1 MKQHLTFFLV
11 LISILF
17 VTSPVWADDPY
28 LSQELTFR
36 ANETTT
42 VYMTKNSNSPTVTT
56 LANLFLQYST
66 DEGETWETFSAS
78 AAASKLTIEA
88 GSTMRLRRN
97 PDNGINTSGLGV
109 NSTSL
114 TDKRWYFVTTGDF
127 SVEGNVMSLIDGENF
142 ATNTTIP
149 AHCCFNCL
157 FLNNTALTNI
167 DKVRLPAT
175 TLKVNCYRA
184 MFQGTGVTDISRLSL
199 PEPET
204 VASYSYN
211 QMFKNCTSLTSLS
224 GFRVPSNLGTY
235 ACLNMFQS
243 CTGLTDLVGIDFAAD
258 TLNNYC
264 YQLMFQACT
273 GLTSVMDTFRVS
285 VIATNSCDQMFLG
298 CTNLR
303 QTPAIKVDS
312 IGTAGCINMFKTCGT
327 TLTGTDSMTAGDII
341 VSKAIYYQGCQ
352 TMYAGSTRLKNAP
365 AIKAG
370 RIFGTTDKNG
380 GCRYMFQDLTGIS
393 SAGAIKADIVDA
405 YGCSY
410 MYTGCT
416 KLKRIPKIK
425 VGTFGGTYPFQ
436 YMFTGCSSLDFNKDT
451 LSNTGLTDY
460 CYYYMF
466 EKCTGITNTSELY
479 LPADTI
485 APYAYNYMFTGCT
498 GITDIWDSIQVSV
511 IGNRACQGMFNGC
524 TKLKHSSTLVV
535 DSIGLLGC
543 NAMFKACGTAT
554 ATADSMTAGDIIV
567 KKAIYNQGCQNMFNG
582 STKLK
587 KTPNVYAERV
597 MSGNKTA
604 TGGCYLMFNGLA
616 KVPRMGKISINEVNS
631 FGCEQIFPSCTTL
644 VAVDTISIGTLGSYG
659 LSYAFTGCTALPKM
673 PTIKIDEFGGSYP
686 MQYMFNGC
694 SSLTL
699 EKDTLF
705 NKDLT
710 DYCYYYMFQNCTSIT
725 DVSELHLAADTVAP
739 YAYSYMFNGCAGITD
754 MWDTLKISVIED
766 RACQNMFLSCTHI
779 KHTPTL
785 VVDSIGLL
793 GCNVMFKN
801 CGTATAAADSMT
813 AGDIIVSKAIYNQGC
828 QNMFNGS
835 TKLKKTPNV
844 YAERV
849 MSGNKTATGGCYQ
862 MFNGLAKVPR
872 MGKISINEVNS
883 FGCEQMFPSCTT
895 LSSVDTIRI
904 GTLGSSG
911 LSSAFTGCSALPKM
925 PTIKVDELV
934 GDRNM
939 QYMFNGC
946 TSLTFDNDTLF
957 NKDLTN
963 YCYLGMFTG
972 CNGLTDIEGLHIAAD
987 TLAPYACNAMFS
999 SCANLTSVKDTLRF
1013 KVIGSHSCD
1022 QMFTTCKKLDVSP
1035 VIFAD
1040 SIGEAGC
1047 YRMFVNCSTNASV
1060 GLSAAGNIV
1069 VNGKIST
1076 LGLNEIFS
1084 GCNRLTTAPSV
1095 FAKRVGSNGATQ
1107 TGGCYN
1113 MFNSLK
1119 ITSADYLKIDTI
1131 DAFGCELMYNK
1142 CASLAA
1148 MDTIIMDSVG
1158 TQGCWKMFDGCTV
1171 LTQAPKIKAG
1181 VIGYRGLYQMYTGRT
1196 PFTSSDTIFVRLI
1209 GENGCEQMFNGCSG
1223 LTKLPYIAADS
1234 IGLAGCSNMFKSCT
1248 ALDFDNDILP
1258 CSKLG
1263 PQAYSYIF
1271 NGCNGITDLSQLNLP
1286 VTRLEEDCYQ
1296 FMFNSCLGLVDIS
1309 TFVLPATEI
1318 APGAYNNM
1326 FNACTNLTTAWPVF
1340 SPSIIGDYGCYHM
1353 FNGCI
1358 RLDPAPAITVDSI
1371 GPNGCQQMFINCY
1384 NSKTAT
1390 GIHTAGDI
1398 TVSGT
1403 VGAHGLND
1411 IYSGCHYL
1419 TTTPNITAGRIMSND
1434 AINTGG
1440 CYRMFNGLTG
1450 LTSAGYMR
1458 VGTIGSFGCQEMFQG
1473 CTNLLSMDSIRVD
1486 SVGTK
1491 GCYQMFKTNAKFAKS
1506 PKITADVIGEQGCLQ
1521 FCNCTTLVSSDTIRA
1536 RKVYQEG
1543 FREMFNG
1550 CTKLAASPYIAI
1562 DSVGESG
1569 CYRMFGGCWKDAS
1582 NGILTADSLII
1593 DKIGYAACES
1603 MFEGCKRLATING
1616 IKNTKMYDY
1625 GCYNMFKTCT
1635 ALVDISDLALSAPIM
1650 GAHCYDNMFSG
1661 CTALTTIM
1669 PRIEVSYIGEQSCY
1683 QMFNTCKKLTA
1694 APAIIVDSIGVKG
1707 CQQMFKD
1714 CYNST
1719 GPTGL
1724 VSAGDIVVNGKIAPL
1739 GLNDMYLGCQLLT
1752 TAPSVTAG
1760 SIESDGT
1767 VNTGG
1772 CYRMFNTLN
1781 GLTSAGYLR
1790 AGTIGD
1796 FGCQEMFFTCKLL
1809 TGMDSI
1815 VVDSIGTKGCYQ
1827 MFLTNV
1833 KFAHAPKINAGV
1845 IGEQGCYQMLSGT
1858 TNAAVLT
1865 ADTIRAREIHQEG
1878 LREMFSGCKKL
1889 SVSPYIISDTIG
1901 YLGCYRMFNGCYT
1914 DATVGLHKADS
1925 IIVNN
1930 AIGREGCEEMFL
1942 GCQRMDTARAILTP
1956 KIHEAG
1962 CMNMFQ
1968 NCFVVSTTADGSRYS
1983 EGFGDSG
1990 TLLLGD
1996 SACHLMFNSCTR
2008 LDSCADLR
2016 FSTVGA
2022 HACDK
2027 MFLDCNGLDVS
2038 PAVTAAKVKDY
2049 GFYQMFNFAT
2059 TNTGPAVAPVG
2070 FNNARDINIGE
2081 VGNRGCYQMFFQCR
2095 NLSAAPNL
2103 TINKVGDHGCY
2114 QMFLNSYSFKSPTY
2128 YGIASIGTFNINEI
2142 GSYGCQEMFSGCQRL
2157 EAAPAITAVSVGA
2170 HGCEKMFYNCWVN
2183 ASVGLQTAGAIT
2195 SNSVANY
2202 GYASIF
2208 EGCKR
2213 LTGVQNNE
2221 IRSGFAGDYAF
2232 TRMFYGCSALA
2243 TAPALQVPELGKY
2256 ACQYMFLGCTSVAA
2270 MPVLPAMKIDDYC
2283 YSHMFEGCTALAT
2296 VNPLAVTML
2305 PEGAYE
2311 YMFNGCTSLATAP
2324 AMAATTVKPNCYQFM
2339 FQECTSLTSAPTL
2352 PATKLAVNCYNSMFK
2367 GCTSLQTA
2375 PVLPATEL
2383 ETGCY
2388 TQMFNG
2394 CKALNYMKVN
2404 FTDWRFYGAATDP
2417 TYNWVASV
2425 TGAGNF
2431 YCPEGLDIIKDANHV
2446 PKNFIN
2452 QLTTGNKLIFDA
2464 NTGHWPDGTD
2474 EQVTINQSAI
2484 EDIPHATK
2492 LNCVFTRWN
2501 TEADGSGDDLN
2512 LGNLA
2517 DEDITY
2523 YAQYQEIGVTLQKWL
2538 SNAIFLSITN
2548 LPATVV
2554 AANVQVVGGGSAK
2567 SCWLES
2573 STADEGV
2580 YKLVFNKNDVRLHA
2594 GGVLDVTLTDEDEVP
2609 LGVFSVQIPFLISEN
2624 TNSSSLGNTEG
2635 KEICV
2640 LSGATLTFNDN
2651 RICDNLVVCA
2661 GAKAVIP
2668 AGYTLNTNNIVL
2680 RGGDLNNGT
2689 YSYTS
2694 PQLVVNGSIVNTSG
2708 KVNYQYLTGLQQQY
2722 SLCLPADVHIADV
2735 TYPDGTPAIFGITA
2749 YDGEK
2754 RSQGKTG
2761 WVEIWDPTTMD
2772 IADAPTLVAG
2782 RGYTVYGVPS
2792 EIIDGKR
2799 RNYCYLNFPLS
2810 IDLTSGELPD
2820 ADSKTVSVTHYGMT
2834 DGTLDAGIAPNNAGW
2849 NLIGNPYLANFA
2861 DDDEEGF
2868 GNGVIGELQK
2878 NGSDEYEWV
2887 GSARYVVIPANNGQ
2901 SYHAE
2906 MVTGTTLPSFKNFFI
2921 QVGQGDVL
2929 TFAKDARAQNAPG
2942 RMLETP
2948 KEIML
2953 GVRLEG
2959 NGTNDRMALLLG
2971 DNFTDEYEI
2980 NADLDKWSTTSQMTV
2995 AATVGKYSLA
3005 VAAITTKRSEQPVDL
3020 AVKIIKDGSYTFS
3033 LAEEWTRRRTAVS
3046 HLYLYDKET
3055 DTYTDLLNDTYTVTL
3070 ASGKHNN
3077 RFSLI
3082 TERNTLPTG
3091 TDILSEDGITVS
3103 RSADGLSIS
3112 GLGGDAYVTVYSM
3125 TGTCLYSAKATGD
3138 IYVPLGHGIYIVRVI
3153 KDNQTAIYK
3162 TEL

>member
-11 LISILF
+11 LISTLF
-17 VTSPVWADDPY
+17 VTSPAWAADPY

-42 VYMTKNSNSPTVTT
+42 VKLAKTSNNPTVTT
-56 LANLFLQYST
+56 LAALYLEYSMDDGANWADFT
-66 DEGETWETFSAS
+66 AQQTI
-78 AAASKLTIEA
+78 AA
-88 GSTMRLRRN
+88 GNTMRLRRK
-97 PDNGINTSGLGV
+97 PAQGINTNGFGD
-109 NSTSL
+109 NSTNVK
-114 TDKRWYFVTTGDF
+114 DYRWYFVTTGDF
-127 SVEGNVMSLIDGENF
+127 ALEGNIMSLVDGSTF

-149 AHCCFNCL
+149 ATYECFNSL
-157 FLNNTALTNI
+157 FINNTSLKNI
-167 DKVRLPAT
+167 DNLRLPAT
-175 TLKVNCYRA
+175 TLKNRCYRA
-184 MFQGTGVTDISRLSL
+184 LF
-199 PEPET
+199 
-204 VASYSYN
+204 
-211 QMFKNCTSLTSLS
+211 S
-224 GFRVPSNLGTY
+224 G
-235 ACLNMFQS
+235 
-243 CTGLTDLVGIDFAAD
+243 CTGLTDI
-258 TLNNYC
+258 
-264 YQLMFQACT
+264 
-273 GLTSVMDTFRVS
+273 
-285 VIATNSCDQMFLG
+285 
-298 CTNLR
+298 
-303 QTPAIKVDS
+303 
-312 IGTAGCINMFKTCGT
+312 
-327 TLTGTDSMTAGDII
+327 
-341 VSKAIYYQGCQ
+341 SKLQ
-352 TMYAGSTRLKNAP
+352 
-365 AIKAG
+365 
-370 RIFGTTDKNG
+370 F
-380 GCRYMFQDLTGIS
+380 
-393 SAGAIKADIVDA
+393 
-405 YGCSY
+405 
-410 MYTGCT
+410 
-416 KLKRIPKIK
+416 
-425 VGTFGGTYPFQ
+425 
-436 YMFTGCSSLDFNKDT
+436 
-451 LSNTGLTDY
+451 
-460 CYYYMF
+460 
-466 EKCTGITNTSELY
+466 
-479 LPADTI
+479 PADTI
-485 APYAYNYMFTGCT
+485 GAYSCYY
-498 GITDIWDSIQVSV
+498 
-511 IGNRACQGMFNGC
+511 MFNGC
-524 TKLKHSSTLVV
+524 NSITKMWDTLNVSVIKKGGFQDMFKDCKKLKHTSALVV
-535 DSIGLLGC
+535 DSIGELGC
-543 NAMFKACGTAT
+543 NLMFENCGASLTGSTA
-554 ATADSMTAGDIIV
+554 ADSTYAGDIIV
-567 KKAIYNQGCQNMFNG
+567 NKAIGTNGCTNMYKGSSRLANIPNVTVKRIIGGDSEKGGCYYMFYGLTSVRYGGTFKAGTIEQLGCQSMHNG
-582 STKLK
+582 CSNLARYDSVIIDTVGTKGVTSLFANCSKLK
-587 KTPNVYAERV
+587 K
-597 MSGNKTA
+597 
-604 TGGCYLMFNGLA
+604 
-616 KVPRMGKISINEVNS
+616 I
-631 FGCEQIFPSCTTL
+631 
-644 VAVDTISIGTLGSYG
+644 
-659 LSYAFTGCTALPKM
+659 PK
-673 PTIKIDEFGGSYP
+673 IKIRALGGTNT

-694 SSLTL
+694 SSLTFNN
-699 EKDTLF
+699 DTLF
-705 NKDLT
+705 NKKLT
-710 DYCYYYMFQNCTSIT
+710 NYCYYYTFQNCTGIT
-725 DVSELHLAADTVAP
+725 NTSGLHLAADTVAP
-739 YAYSYMFNGCAGITD
+739 YAYNLMFSGCTGITD
-754 MWDTLKISVIED
+754 MWDTLKVSVV
-766 RACQNMFLSCTHI
+766 RNNACQDMFIGCTKI
-779 KHTPTL
+779 KRTPVL
-785 VVDSIGLL
+785 VFDSIGTS
-793 GCNVMFKN
+793 GCYLMFEN
-801 CGTATAAADSMT
+801 CGTALTGSTSADST
-813 AGDIIVSKAIYNQGC
+813 YAGNIIVNKAIGTTGC
-828 QNMFNGS
+828 QQMFKGCSRLANIPNVTAKRIIGGDDAKGGCYYMFQGLTSARYGGTFKAGIVELRGCQGMFNGCS
-835 TKLKKTPNV
+835 NLARYDSVIIDTVGTYGVTSLFANCSKLKKIPKIKIR
-844 YAERV
+844 AL
-849 MSGNKTATGGCYQ
+849 GGDH
-862 MFNGLAKVPR
+862 
-872 MGKISINEVNS
+872 
-883 FGCEQMFPSCTT
+883 T
-895 LSSVDTIRI
+895 
-904 GTLGSSG
+904 
-911 LSSAFTGCSALPKM
+911 
-925 PTIKVDELV
+925 
-934 GDRNM
+934 M
-939 QYMFNGC
+939 QYMFNKC
-946 TSLTFDNDTLF
+946 TSLTFNKDTLF
-957 NKDLTN
+957 NKNLSN
-963 YCYLGMFTG
+963 YCYFHLFDACTG
-972 CNGLTDIEGLHIAAD
+972 ITSTAGLHIAAD
-987 TLAPYACNAMFS
+987 TLAPYACNLMFTGCS
-999 SCANLTSVKDTLRF
+999 GITSAWDTLRF
-1013 KVIGSHSCD
+1013 SVIGERGCQ
-1022 QMFTTCKKLDVSP
+1022 QMFNGSTILSHTP
-1035 VIFAD
+1035 VIMVD
-1040 SIGEAGC
+1040 SIGQLGC
-1047 YRMFVNCSTNASV
+1047 FKMFTNCGSSLTGTDS
-1060 GLSAAGNIV
+1060 LTAGNIHV
-1069 VNGKIST
+1069 SRAIYNQGCQ
-1076 LGLNEIFS
+1076 EMYS
-1084 GCNRLTTAPSV
+1084 GCTRFKSAPNL
-1095 FAKRVGSNGATQ
+1095 FAKRIMGTATGK
-1107 TGGCYN
+1107 GGCYL
-1113 MFNSLK
+1113 MYSELTIPRGGYIK
-1119 ITSADYLKIDTI
+1119 AGEI
-1131 DAFGCELMYNK
+1131 DAFGCEQMYNA
-1142 CASLAA
+1142 CAKLTR
-1148 MDTIIMDSVG
+1148 MDTVIISDSVG
-1158 TQGCWKMFDGCTV
+1158 TQGCYKMFEGCT
-1171 LTQAPKIKAG
+1171 LLKRAPQIKANI
-1181 VIGYRGLYQMYTGRT
+1181 IGPQGLYQMYTGRIQ
-1196 PFTSSDTIFVRLI
+1196 FTSSDTIFVRLI
-1209 GENGCEQMFNGCSG
+1209 GQQGCEQMFNGCSG

-1234 IGLAGCSNMFKSCT
+1234 IGLAGCLNMFKSCT

-1263 PQAYSYIF
+1263 PQSYSYIF
-1271 NGCNGITDLSQLNLP
+1271 NGCNGITYLSQLHLP
-1286 VTRLEEDCYQ
+1286 ATRLGENCYQ
-1296 FMFNSCLGLVDIS
+1296 FMFNSCLGLEDVS
-1309 TFVLPATEI
+1309 SFVLPAAEV

-1326 FNACTNLTTAWPVF
+1326 FAACTNLTTAWSVF
-1340 SPSIIGDYGCYHM
+1340 NSPSVIGERGCYRM
-1353 FNGCI
+1353 FNGCTK
-1358 RLDPAPAITVDSI
+1358 LNAAPAITVDSI
-1371 GPNGCQQMFINCY
+1371 GPYGCQQMFINCY
-1384 NSKTAT
+1384 NSKAGT

-1403 VGAHGLND
+1403 VAAQGLND
-1411 IYSGCHYL
+1411 IYSGCQFL
-1419 TTTPNITAGRIMSND
+1419 TTAPNVTAGGIMSND
-1434 AINTGG
+1434 VTATGG
-1440 CYRMFNGLTG
+1440 CYRMFSGLTG
-1450 LTSAGYMR
+1450 LTSAGYLQA
-1458 VGTIGSFGCQEMFQG
+1458 GTIGSFGCQQMFQG
-1473 CTNLLSMDSIRVD
+1473 CTNLVRMDSIMVD
-1486 SVGTK
+1486 SIGTQ
-1491 GCYQMFKTNAKFAKS
+1491 GCVNMFYYDNTKFAKA
-1506 PKITADVIGEQGCLQ
+1506 PKITAGIIGDKGCYRMM
-1521 FCNCTTLVSSDTIRA
+1521 NCSTAIQKADTIRA
-1536 RKVYQEG
+1536 GKVCQDG
-1543 FREMFNG
+1543 CLEMFYG
-1550 CTKLAASPYIAI
+1550 CTKLAASPYIKI
-1562 DSVGESG
+1562 DSVGQTGCKNMFYG
-1569 CYRMFGGCWKDAS
+1569 CYKDAS
-1582 NGILTADSLII
+1582 NGIQTADSII
-1593 DKIGYAACES
+1593 IGKMGTRACES
-1603 MFEGCKRLATING
+1603 MFEGCKRLTTIKG
-1616 IKNTKMYDY
+1616 IRNTKIHDY

-1635 ALVDISDLALSAPIM
+1635 ALVDISNVTLSAPIM
-1650 GAHCYDNMFSG
+1650 GAHCYDNMFNG

-1683 QMFNTCKKLTA
+1683 QMFNTCKKLEA
-1694 APAIIVDSIGVKG
+1694 APEIIVDSIGRAG
-1707 CQQMFKD
+1707 CQQMF
-1714 CYNST
+1714 YNCST
-1719 GPTGL
+1719 SASVGL
-1724 VSAGDIVVNGKIAPL
+1724 SSAGNIVVNGKIASL
-1739 GLNDMYLGCQLLT
+1739 GLNDMYLKCTRLT

-1772 CYRMFNTLN
+1772 CYRMFNGLPN
-1781 GLTSAGYLR
+1781 LTSAGDLNV
-1790 AGTIGD
+1790 GTIGTLA
-1796 FGCQEMFFTCKLL
+1796 CQ
-1809 TGMDSI
+1809 
-1815 VVDSIGTKGCYQ
+1815 Q
-1827 MFLTNV
+1827 MFYNCT
-1833 KFAHAPKINAGV
+1833 KFAHAPKITADI
-1845 IGEQGCYQMLSGT
+1845 IGESGCWQMLNCT
-1858 TNAAVLT
+1858 TAIET

-1878 LREMFSGCKKL
+1878 LCEMFSGCKKL
-1889 SVSPYIISDTIG
+1889 SVSPYIITDTIG

-1914 DATVGLHKADS
+1914 NATVGLRKADS

-1956 KIHEAG
+1956 RIHEAG
-1962 CMNMFQ
+1962 CKNMFQ
-1968 NCFVVSTTADGSRYS
+1968 DCFVVATTADGSRYS
-1983 EGFGDSG
+1983 EGFGNSG

-1996 SACHLMFNSCTR
+1996 SACHLMFNNCTR
-2008 LDSCADLR
+2008 LDSCPDLR

-2022 HACDK
+2022 HACNK
-2027 MFLDCNGLDVS
+2027 MFYLCNGLDVA
-2038 PAVTAAKVKDY
+2038 PAVTATKVNDY
-2049 GFYQMFNFAT
+2049 GFYQMFNFA
-2059 TNTGPAVAPVG
+2059 NTVATAVPVG
-2070 FNNARDINIGE
+2070 FDHARDINIGE

-2202 GYASIF
+2202 GYASMF

-2221 IRSGFAGDYAF
+2221 IRSGFASDYAF
-2232 TRMFYGCSALA
+2232 TKMFNGCTSLE

-2296 VNPLAVTML
+2296 VNPLAVTTL

-2311 YMFNGCTSLATAP
+2311 YMFNGCTSLTTAP

-2339 FQECTSLTSAPTL
+2339 FQGCTRLTAAPTL

-2394 CKALNYMKVN
+2394 CSALNYMKVN

-2425 TGAGNF
+2425 GGVGQF
-2431 YCPEGLDIIKDANHV
+2431 YCPEGLDIIKDAHHV
-2446 PKNFIN
+2446 PTKFVN
-2452 QLTTGNKLIFDA
+2452 QSTVGSKLIFDA
-2464 NTGHWPDGTD
+2464 NTGQWPDGTD

-2722 SLCLPADVHIADV
+2722 SLCLPADVRIADV

-2772 IADAPTLVAG
+2772 IADAPTLKAG

-2799 RNYCYLNFPLS
+2799 RNYCYLNFPLT
-2810 IDLTSGELPD
+2810 IDLTSGEMPD
-2820 ADSKTVSVTHYGMT
+2820 ADSKTVSVSHFGMT
-2834 DGTLDAGIAPNNAGW
+2834 DGKLDAGIAPNNAGW

>member
-11 LISILF
+11 LISTLF
-17 VTSPVWADDPY
+17 VTSPAWADDPY

-42 VYMTKNSNSPTVTT
+42 VYLATKNSPSVSF
-56 LANLFLQYST
+56 ANLFLQYST
-66 DEGETWETFSAS
+66 DEGETWNTFSAS
-78 AAASKLTIEA
+78 AAASKITIDA
-88 GSTMRLRRN
+88 GGTMRLRRN
-97 PDNGINTSGLGV
+97 PEQGTNATGFGHTSKE
-109 NSTSL
+109 
-114 TDKRWYFVTTGDF
+114 DQYRYFVTTGDF
-127 SVEGNVMSLIDGENF
+127 VLEGNIMSLLDGADF
-142 ATNTTIP
+142 ATMTEIP
-149 AHCCFNCL
+149 ASYCCFNLL
-157 FLNNTALTNI
+157 FYQNAALKSIDNLRFPATTLKNRCYRSMFNACTGLTDISAFHLPATALAPYCYLNMFYNCSGLATLNGFS
-167 DKVRLPAT
+167 LPAT
-175 TLKVNCYRA
+175 TLAEGCYQS
-184 MFQGTGVTDISRLSL
+184 MFYG
-199 PEPET
+199 
-204 VASYSYN
+204 
-211 QMFKNCTSLTSLS
+211 
-224 GFRVPSNLGTY
+224 
-235 ACLNMFQS
+235 
-243 CTGLTDLVGIDFAAD
+243 CTGLTTFGNFSFPVVDLP
-258 TLNNYC
+258 L
-264 YQLMFQACT
+264 
-273 GLTSVMDTFRVS
+273 
-285 VIATNSCDQMFLG
+285 NSCRYMFNG
-298 CTNLR
+298 CTNLATAMPKLEFGTIGQEACSLMFLNCKKLR
-303 QTPAIKVDS
+303 ATPMIEVDS
-312 IGTAGCINMFKTCGT
+312 IGSKGCHSMFSTCGT
-327 TLTGTDSMTAGDII
+327 SLTGTDSMRAGDII
-341 VSKAIYYQGCQ
+341 VHRAIYNNGC
-352 TMYAGSTRLKNAP
+352 TN
-365 AIKAG
+365 
-370 RIFGTTDKNG
+370 
-380 GCRYMFQDLTGIS
+380 
-393 SAGAIKADIVDA
+393 
-405 YGCSY
+405 
-410 MYTGCT
+410 MYTGSSRLENIPNFTVKRIMGGGDKTGGCYYMFYNLTGVRYGGTFRAGTIETRGCQGMHSTCT
-416 KLKRIPKIK
+416 KLA
-425 VGTFGGTYPFQ
+425 Q
-436 YMFTGCSSLDFNKDT
+436 Y
-451 LSNTGLTDY
+451 
-460 CYYYMF
+460 
-466 EKCTGITNTSELY
+466 
-479 LPADTI
+479 
-485 APYAYNYMFTGCT
+485 
-498 GITDIWDSIQVSV
+498 DSV
-511 IGNRACQGMFNGC
+511 F
-524 TKLKHSSTLVV
+524 V
-535 DSIGLLGC
+535 DSIG
-543 NAMFKACGTAT
+543 T
-554 ATADSMTAGDIIV
+554 
-567 KKAIYNQGCQNMFNG
+567 
-582 STKLK
+582 
-587 KTPNVYAERV
+587 
-597 MSGNKTA
+597 
-604 TGGCYLMFNGLA
+604 
-616 KVPRMGKISINEVNS
+616 
-631 FGCEQIFPSCTTL
+631 
-644 VAVDTISIGTLGSYG
+644 YG
-659 LSYAFTGCTALPKM
+659 VTSLFTGCTALKKM
-673 PTIKIDEFGGSYP
+673 PKIKVRALGGTYS

-739 YAYSYMFNGCAGITD
+739 YAYSFMFSGCTGITD
-754 MWDTLKISVIED
+754 MWDTLKISVVGANGCD
-766 RACQNMFLSCTHI
+766 QMFNGCTHI
-779 KHTPTL
+779 KHTSTL
-785 VVDSIGLL
+785 LFDSIGAT
-793 GCNVMFKN
+793 GCNKMFAT
-801 CGTATAAADSMT
+801 CGTATATADSMT
-813 AGDIIVSKAIYNQGC
+813 AGDIIVRKAIYNLGC

-835 TKLKKTPNV
+835 SKLKKTPNV

-849 MSGNKTATGGCYQ
+849 MSNNATKTGGCYL
-862 MFNGLAKVPR
+862 MFNGLGNVPR
-872 MGKISINEVNS
+872 MGKVDINEVDN
-883 FGCEQMFPSCTT
+883 FGCEYMFNACSK
-895 LSSVDTIRI
+895 LKSSDTISI
-904 GTLGSSG
+904 GTLGSNG
-911 LSSAFTGCSALPKM
+911 LSYAFTSCSALPKM
-925 PTIKVDELV
+925 PTIKVDELM
-934 GDRNM
+934 GNRNM
-939 QYMFNGC
+939 QYMFNAC

-972 CNGLTDIEGLHIAAD
+972 CNGLEDIRGLHIAAD

-1095 FAKRVGSNGATQ
+1095 FAKRVGSNGASA

-1113 MFNSLK
+1113 MFLNQK
-1119 ITSADYLKIDTI
+1119 ITSANYLKIDTI

-1142 CASLAA
+1142 CTLLAA

-1181 VIGYRGLYQMYTGRT
+1181 VIGYKGLYQMYTGRT

-1209 GENGCEQMFNGCSG
+1209 DELGCEQMFNGCSG

-1340 SPSIIGDYGCYHM
+1340 SPSIIGDYGCYRM
-1353 FNGCI
+1353 FNGCTQ
-1358 RLDPAPAITVDSI
+1358 LDPAPAITVDSI

-1411 IYSGCHYL
+1411 IYSGCLYL
-1419 TTTPNITAGRIMSND
+1419 TTTPTLTAGSIMSND
-1434 AINTGG
+1434 AVNTGG
-1440 CYRMFNGLTG
+1440 CYRMYNALTG

-1458 VGTIGSFGCQEMFQG
+1458 VGTIGSYGCQQMFQG
-1473 CTNLLSMDSIRVD
+1473 CTKLASMDSIIVD
-1486 SVGTK
+1486 SVGTQGCLQTFYNCTTFVSAPK
-1491 GCYQMFKTNAKFAKS
+1491 ITAGVIGERGCYQM
-1506 PKITADVIGEQGCLQ
+1506 L
-1521 FCNCTTLVSSDTIRA
+1521 NCTTAIATADTIRA

-1543 FREMFNG
+1543 LREMFNN
-1550 CTKLAASPYIAI
+1550 CKKLTVSPYIAI
-1562 DSVGESG
+1562 DTVGESG
-1569 CYRMFGGCWKDAS
+1569 CYRMFGGCYTSAS
-1582 NGILTADSLII
+1582 VGLQTADSLVI

-1603 MFEGCKRLATING
+1603 MFEGCQRLATING

-1635 ALVDISDLALSAPIM
+1635 ALVDISDLALTAPIM
-1650 GAHCYDNMFSG
+1650 GAHCYDNMFNG

-1683 QMFNTCKKLTA
+1683 QMFNTCKKLEA
-1694 APAIIVDSIGVKG
+1694 APEIIVDSIGRAG
-1707 CQQMFKD
+1707 CQQMF
-1714 CYNST
+1714 YNCST
-1719 GPTGL
+1719 SATVGL
-1724 VSAGDIVVNGKIAPL
+1724 SSAGNIVVNGKIASL
-1739 GLNDMYLGCQLLT
+1739 GLNDMYLKCTRLT

-1772 CYRMFNTLN
+1772 CYRMFNGLPN
-1781 GLTSAGYLR
+1781 LTSAGDLNV
-1790 AGTIGD
+1790 GTIGTLA
-1796 FGCQEMFFTCKLL
+1796 CQ
-1809 TGMDSI
+1809 
-1815 VVDSIGTKGCYQ
+1815 Q
-1827 MFLTNV
+1827 MFYNCA
-1833 KFAHAPKINAGV
+1833 KFAHAPKITADI
-1845 IGEQGCYQMLSGT
+1845 IGESGCWQMLNCT
-1858 TNAAVLT
+1858 TAIET

-1878 LREMFSGCKKL
+1878 LCEMFSGCKKL
-1889 SVSPYIISDTIG
+1889 SVSPYIITDTIG

-1914 DATVGLHKADS
+1914 SATVGLHKADS
-1925 IIVNN
+1925 IIVNH

-1956 KIHEAG
+1956 RIYEGG

-2008 LDSCADLR
+2008 LDSCPDLR

-2022 HACDK
+2022 HACNK
-2027 MFLDCNGLDVS
+2027 MFYLCNGLDVS

-2049 GFYQMFNFAT
+2049 GFYQMFNFA
-2059 TNTGPAVAPVG
+2059 NTAANAVPVG
-2070 FNNARDINIGE
+2070 FDHARDINIGE

-2114 QMFLNSYSFKSPTY
+2114 QMFLNSYSFKTNY

-2202 GYASIF
+2202 GYASMF

-2221 IRSGFAGDYAF
+2221 IRSGFANDYAF
-2232 TRMFYGCSALA
+2232 TKMFSGCTSLA

-2296 VNPLAVTML
+2296 VNPLAVTTL

-2311 YMFNGCTSLATAP
+2311 YMFNGCTSITAAP
-2324 AMAATTVKPNCYQFM
+2324 AMSATTVKPNCYQFM
-2339 FQECTSLTSAPTL
+2339 FQGCTSLTAAPTL

-2394 CKALNYMKVN
+2394 CSALNYMKVN
-2404 FTDWRFYGAATDP
+2404 FTDWRYYGASTDP

-2425 TGAGNF
+2425 GGVGQF
-2431 YCPEGLDIIKDANHV
+2431 YCPEGLDIIKDAHHV
-2446 PKNFIN
+2446 PTKFVS

-2464 NTGHWPDGTD
+2464 NTGQWPDGTN
-2474 EQVTINQSAI
+2474 ERVTINQSAI

-2580 YKLVFNKNDVRLHA
+2580 YKLVFNKNDVQLHA
-2594 GGVLDVTLTDEDEVP
+2594 GGVLDVTLTDEDEVA
-2609 LGVFSVQIPFLISEN
+2609 LGVFSVQIPFLITEN
-2624 TNSSSLGNTEG
+2624 TNSSSLSNTEG
-2635 KEICV
+2635 KEIYV
-2640 LSGATLTFNDN
+2640 LSGSTLTFNDN

-2668 AGYTLNTNNIVL
+2668 SGYTLNTNNIIL

-2722 SLCLPADVHIADV
+2722 SLCLPADVDIADV

-2761 WVEIWDPTTMD
+2761 WVEIWDPTTMNIED
-2772 IADAPTLVAG
+2772 DPTPTLEAG

-2799 RNYCYLNFPLS
+2799 RNYCYLNFPLT

-2834 DGTLDAGIAPNNAGW
+2834 NGELNTGIAPNNAGW

-2906 MVTGTTLPSFKNFFI
+2906 MVTGTILPSFKNFFI

-2971 DNFTDEYEI
+2971 DDFTDEYEI

-3005 VAAITTKRSEQPVDL
+3005 VAAITAKRSEQPVDL

-3055 DTYTDLLNDTYTVTL
+3055 DTYTDLLNDTYTITL
-3070 ASGKHNN
+3070 TSGKHNN

-3091 TDILSEDGITVS
+3091 TDILSNDGVTIN

-3125 TGTCLYSAKATGD
+3125 TGTCLYSAKATAD
-3138 IYVPLGHGIYIVRVI
+3138 IYVPLEHGIYIVRVI

>member
-11 LISILF
+11 LISTLF
-17 VTSPVWADDPY
+17 VTSPAWADDPY

-36 ANETTT
+36 ANATTT
-42 VYMTKNSNSPTVTT
+42 VYMTKNSSPS
-56 LANLFLQYST
+56 LSFANLYLQYST
-66 DEGETWETFSAS
+66 DNGTTWETFNAS
-78 AAASKLTIEA
+78 AATSKLTIEA
-88 GSTMRLRRN
+88 GNTMRLRRN
-97 PDNGINTSGLGV
+97 PDNGVNTKGTANVSYV
-109 NSTSL
+109 
-114 TDKRWYFVTTGDF
+114 DRYWYFVTTGDY
-127 SVEGNVMSLIDGENF
+127 SLEGNIMSLLDGTDF
-142 ATNTTIP
+142 ATTTAIP
-149 AHCCFNCL
+149 VSYCCFDHL
-157 FLNNTALTNI
+157 FYKNSVLTNI
-167 DKVRLPAT
+167 DKLRLPAT
-175 TLKVNCYRA
+175 TLADRCYRSL
-184 MFQGTGVTDISRLSL
+184 FEECRGLTNISNFTL
-199 PEPET
+199 PDPET
-204 VASYSYN
+204 SSPYN
-211 QMFKNCTSLTSLS
+211 YLRMFYNCSGLTTLN
-224 GFRVPSNLGTY
+224 GFRVPDALGTN
-235 ACLNMFQS
+235 ACESMFYG
-243 CTGLTDLVGIDFAAD
+243 CTGLTNLNGINFAAD
-258 TLNNYC
+258 TLNNAC
-264 YQLMFQACT
+264 YRYMFQACT
-273 GLTSVMDTFRVS
+273 GLTSVIDTFRVS
-285 VIATNSCDQMFLG
+285 VIAANSCEQMFVG

-312 IGTAGCINMFKTCGT
+312 IGASGCLNMFKTCGT
-327 TLTGTDSMTAGDII
+327 TTGTDSMTAGDII

-380 GCRYMFQDLTGIS
+380 GCRYMFQDLTGIT
-393 SAGAIKADIVDA
+393 SAGAINVGRLDA

-416 KLKRIPKIK
+416 KLKSIPKI
-425 VGTFGGTYPFQ
+425 
-436 YMFTGCSSLDFNKDT
+436 
-451 LSNTGLTDY
+451 
-460 CYYYMF
+460 
-466 EKCTGITNTSELY
+466 I
-479 LPADTI
+479 
-485 APYAYNYMFTGCT
+485 
-498 GITDIWDSIQVSV
+498 
-511 IGNRACQGMFNGC
+511 IGE
-524 TKLKHSSTLVV
+524 
-535 DSIGLLGC
+535 
-543 NAMFKACGTAT
+543 
-554 ATADSMTAGDIIV
+554 
-567 KKAIYNQGCQNMFNG
+567 Y
-582 STKLK
+582 
-587 KTPNVYAERV
+587 
-597 MSGNKTA
+597 
-604 TGGCYLMFNGLA
+604 
-616 KVPRMGKISINEVNS
+616 
-631 FGCEQIFPSCTTL
+631 
-644 VAVDTISIGTLGSYG
+644 
-659 LSYAFTGCTALPKM
+659 
-673 PTIKIDEFGGSYP
+673 GGSFP
-686 MQYMFNGC
+686 MQYMFNAC
-694 SSLTL
+694 SSLTFDN
-699 EKDTLF
+699 DTLF
-705 NKDLT
+705 NKELAS
-710 DYCYYYMFQNCTSIT
+710 YNYYYMFSGCTGIT

-739 YAYSYMFNGCAGITD
+739 YAYNGMFNGCSGITD
-754 MWDTLKISVIED
+754 MWDTLRISVIGD
-766 RACQNMFLSCTHI
+766 RACQNMFLGCTHI

-828 QNMFNGS
+828 QDMFNGS

-904 GTLGSSG
+904 GTLGSYG
-911 LSSAFTGCSALPKM
+911 LSYAFTTCSALPKM

-934 GDRNM
+934 GNRNM
-939 QYMFNGC
+939 QYMFNAC

-957 NKDLTN
+957 NKNLTN
-963 YCYLGMFTG
+963 YCYLSMFTG
-972 CNGLTDIEGLHIAAD
+972 CNGLKDIEGLHIAAD
-987 TLAPYACNAMFS
+987 TLAPYACNTMFYN
-999 SCANLTSVKDTLRF
+999 CANLTSVKETLRF
-1013 KVIGSHSCD
+1013 KVIGDHSCFQMFSTCKKLNEAPVIVAD
-1022 QMFTTCKKLDVSP
+1022 SIGVAGCQQMFTTCYTS
-1035 VIFAD
+1035 
-1040 SIGEAGC
+1040 
-1047 YRMFVNCSTNASV
+1047 ASV
-1060 GLSAAGNIV
+1060 GLESAGNII
-1069 VNGKIST
+1069 VNGEISS
-1076 LGLNEIFS
+1076 LGLNDIYL

-1095 FAKRVGSNGATQ
+1095 FAKRVGSNGAKT

-1119 ITSADYLKIDTI
+1119 ITNANYIKVDTI

-1142 CASLAA
+1142 CASLAT
-1148 MDTIIMDSVG
+1148 MDTIITDSVG
-1158 TQGCWKMFDGCTV
+1158 TQGCWKMFDGCTL
-1171 LTQAPKIKAG
+1171 LTRAPKIKANI
-1181 VIGYRGLYQMYTGRT
+1181 IGPQGLYQMYTGRIQ
-1196 PFTSSDTIFVRLI
+1196 FTSSDPIFVRLI
-1209 GENGCEQMFNGCSG
+1209 GQQGCEEMFNGCSG

-1234 IGLAGCSNMFKSCT
+1234 IGLAGCLNMFKSCT

-1286 VTRLEEDCYQ
+1286 VTRLAEDCYQ
-1296 FMFNSCLGLVDIS
+1296 GMFANCLGLVDIS

-1326 FNACTNLTTAWPVF
+1326 FTGCTNMTTAWPVF
-1340 SPSIIGDYGCYHM
+1340 STSIIGERGCYRM
-1353 FNGCI
+1353 FNGCTK
-1358 RLDPAPAITVDSI
+1358 LNAAPAITVDSI
-1371 GPNGCQQMFINCY
+1371 GPYGCQQMFINCY
-1384 NSKTAT
+1384 NSKAGT

-1403 VGAHGLND
+1403 VAAQGLND
-1411 IYSGCHYL
+1411 IYSGCQFL
-1419 TTTPNITAGRIMSND
+1419 TTAPNVIAGGIMSND
-1434 AINTGG
+1434 VTATGG
-1440 CYRMFNGLTG
+1440 CYRMFSGLTG
-1450 LTSAGYMR
+1450 LTSAGYLQA
-1458 VGTIGSFGCQEMFQG
+1458 GTIGSFGCQQMFQG
-1473 CTNLLSMDSIRVD
+1473 CTNLVRMDSIMVD
-1486 SVGTK
+1486 SIGTQ
-1491 GCYQMFKTNAKFAKS
+1491 GCVNMFYYDNTKFAKA
-1506 PKITADVIGEQGCLQ
+1506 PKITAGIIGDKGCYRMM
-1521 FCNCTTLVSSDTIRA
+1521 NCSTAIQKADTIRA
-1536 RKVYQEG
+1536 GKVCQDG
-1543 FREMFNG
+1543 CLEMFYG
-1550 CTKLAASPYIAI
+1550 CTKLAASPYIKI
-1562 DSVGESG
+1562 DSVGQTGCKNMFYG
-1569 CYRMFGGCWKDAS
+1569 CYKDAS
-1582 NGILTADSLII
+1582 NGIQTADSIII
-1593 DKIGYAACES
+1593 DKMGTRACES
-1603 MFEGCKRLATING
+1603 MFEGCKRLTTIKG
-1616 IKNTKMYDY
+1616 IRNTKIHDY

-1635 ALVDISDLALSAPIM
+1635 ALVDISNVTLPAPIM
-1650 GAHCYDNMFSG
+1650 GAHCYDNMFNG

-1683 QMFNTCKKLTA
+1683 QMFNTCKKLEA
-1694 APAIIVDSIGVKG
+1694 APEIIVDSIGRAG
-1707 CQQMFKD
+1707 CQQMF
-1714 CYNST
+1714 YNCST
-1719 GPTGL
+1719 SATVGL
-1724 VSAGDIVVNGKIAPL
+1724 NSAGNIVVNGKIAPL
-1739 GLNDMYLGCQLLT
+1739 GLNDMYLGCQRLT

-1772 CYRMFNTLN
+1772 CYQMFNGLN
-1781 GLTSAGYLR
+1781 LLTSAGPIR
-1790 AGTIGD
+1790 VGTIGSY
-1796 FGCQEMFFTCKLL
+1796 GCQ
-1809 TGMDSI
+1809 
-1815 VVDSIGTKGCYQ
+1815 Q
-1827 MFLTNV
+1827 MFNNCKV
-1833 KFAHAPKINAGV
+1833 FAHAPKITADV
-1845 IGEQGCYQMLSGT
+1845 IGEAGCWQMLSGT
-1858 TNAAVLT
+1858 TNAAIQT

-1878 LREMFSGCKKL
+1878 LREMFNLCKKL
-1889 SVSPYIISDTIG
+1889 SVSPYIKADTIG

-1914 DATVGLHKADS
+1914 STSVGIRKADS
-1925 IIVNN
+1925 IIVSRG
-1930 AIGREGCEEMFL
+1930 IGREGCEEMYL
-1942 GCQRMDTARAILTP
+1942 DCKRMDTARAIITP
-1956 KIHEAG
+1956 RIHEAG
-1962 CMNMFQ
+1962 CKNMFQ
-1968 NCFVVSTTADGSRYS
+1968 NCFVVATAADGSRYS

-2008 LDSCADLR
+2008 LDSCPDLR

-2022 HACDK
+2022 HACNK
-2027 MFLDCNGLDVS
+2027 MFYLCNGLDVA
-2038 PAVTAAKVKDY
+2038 PAITATKVKDY
-2049 GFYQMFNFAT
+2049 GFYQMFNFA
-2059 TNTGPAVAPVG
+2059 NTADNVAPVG
-2070 FNNARDINIGE
+2070 FDHARDINIGE

-2114 QMFLNSYSFKSPTY
+2114 QMFLNAYAFKTNY
-2128 YGIASIGTFNINEI
+2128 YGINSIGTFSINEI
-2142 GSYGCQEMFSGCQRL
+2142 GSYGCQEMFSGCKRL
-2157 EAAPAITAVSVGA
+2157 DAAPAITSVSVGA

-2195 SNSVANY
+2195 ANSVANY
-2202 GYASIF
+2202 GYASMF

-2221 IRSGFAGDYAF
+2221 IRSGFASDYAF
-2232 TRMFYGCSALA
+2232 TKMFNGCTSLE

-2296 VNPLAVTML
+2296 VNPLAVTTL

-2311 YMFNGCTSLATAP
+2311 YMFNGCTSLTTAP

-2339 FQECTSLTSAPTL
+2339 FNGCTHLTAAPTL

-2388 TQMFNG
+2388 TQMFSG
-2394 CKALNYMKVN
+2394 CSALNYMKVN
-2404 FTDWRFYGAATDP
+2404 FTDWRFYGATTDP

-2425 TGAGNF
+2425 GGVGQF
-2431 YCPEGLDIIKDANHV
+2431 YCPEGLDIIKDAHHV
-2446 PKNFIN
+2446 PTKFVN
-2452 QLTTGNKLIFDA
+2452 QSTIGSKLIFDA
-2464 NTGHWPDGTD
+2464 NTGQWPDGTN
-2474 EQVTINQSAI
+2474 ERVTINQSAI

-2580 YKLVFNKNDVRLHA
+2580 YKLVFNKNDVQLHA

-2609 LGVFSVQIPFLISEN
+2609 LGVFSVQIPFLIAEN
-2624 TNSSSLGNTEG
+2624 TNSSSLANTEG

-2661 GAKAVIP
+2661 GAKAVVP

-2694 PQLVVNGSIVNTSG
+2694 PQLVVNGAVNNASG

-2722 SLCLPADVHIADV
+2722 SLCLPADVDIADV

-2761 WVEIWDPTTMD
+2761 WVEIWDPTTMN
-2772 IADAPTLVAG
+2772 IADAPTLKAG

-2799 RNYCYLNFPLS
+2799 RNYCYLNFPLT

-2834 DGTLDAGIAPNNAGW
+2834 NGELNTGIAPNNAGW

-3082 TERNTLPTG
+3082 TGRNTLPTG

-3125 TGTCLYSAKATGD
+3125 TGTCLYSAKAIGD

>member
-1 MKQHLTFFLV
+1 MKQLFTYLVVFISTLFLSAV
-11 LISILF
+11 
-17 VTSPVWADDPY
+17 PAWADDPY
-28 LSQELTFR
+28 LSQELTLR

-42 VYMTKNSNSPTVTT
+42 VYLTKTSSSPSVSF
-56 LANLFLQYST
+56 ANLFLQYST

-78 AAASKLTIEA
+78 AAGSKRTIEA

-97 PDNGINTSGLGV
+97 PANGINANGFGY
-109 NSTSL
+109 NSKTFY
-114 TDKRWYFVTTGDF
+114 DYRWYFVTTGDF

-149 AHCCFNCL
+149 AYCCFNCL
-157 FLNNTALTNI
+157 FLNNAALTNI
-167 DKVRLPAT
+167 DNIRLPAT
-175 TLKVNCYRA
+175 VLKNYCYRA
-184 MFQGTGVTDISRLSL
+184 MFQGTGVTDISSLSL

-211 QMFKNCTSLTSLS
+211 QMFKNCTSLSSLS

-243 CTGLTDLVGIDFAAD
+243 CTGLTDLVGINFAAD

-285 VIATNSCDQMFLG
+285 VIAASSCDQMFLG

-312 IGTAGCINMFKTCGT
+312 IGASGCGNMFKNCGT
-327 TLTGTDSMTAGDII
+327 SLTGTDSMRAGDII
-341 VSKAIYYQGCQ
+341 VHRAIYNNGC
-352 TMYAGSTRLKNAP
+352 TN
-365 AIKAG
+365 
-370 RIFGTTDKNG
+370 
-380 GCRYMFQDLTGIS
+380 
-393 SAGAIKADIVDA
+393 
-405 YGCSY
+405 
-410 MYTGCT
+410 MYTGSSRLENIPNFTVKRIMGGGDKTGGCYYMFYNLTGVRYGGTFRAGTIETRGCQGMHSTCT
-416 KLKRIPKIK
+416 KLAQYDSVFVDSIGTYGVTSLFTGCTALKKMPKIK
-425 VGTFGGTYPFQ
+425 VRALGGTYSMQ
-436 YMFTGCSSLDFNKDT
+436 YMFNGCSSLTFNNDT
-451 LSNTGLTDY
+451 LPNKKLTNY
-460 CYYYMF
+460 CYFHMF
-466 EKCTGITNTSELY
+466 DGCKGITDVSGLHIA
-479 LPADTI
+479 ADTL
-485 APYAYNYMFTGCT
+485 APLACCSLMFNGCT
-498 GITDIWDSIQVSV
+498 GITDMWDTLKISV
-511 IGNRACQGMFNGC
+511 VGANSCEQMFNGC
-524 TKLKHSSTLVV
+524 TNIKRTSTLLF
-535 DSIGLLGC
+535 DSIGALGC
-543 NAMFKACGTAT
+543 YKMFVGCGTAT

-567 KKAIYNQGCQNMFNG
+567 RKAIYNTGCQEMFTG
-582 STKLK
+582 CTKLK

-597 MSGNKTA
+597 MGTA
-604 TGGCYLMFNGLA
+604 TKTGGCYLMFNGLA
-616 KVPRMGKISINEVNS
+616 KVPRMGKVSINQVDNY
-631 FGCEQIFPSCTTL
+631 GCEQIFNNCTTL
-644 VAVDTISIGTLGSYG
+644 V
-659 LSYAFTGCTALPKM
+659 
-673 PTIKIDEFGGSYP
+673 
-686 MQYMFNGC
+686 Q
-694 SSLTL
+694 
-699 EKDTLF
+699 
-705 NKDLT
+705 
-710 DYCYYYMFQNCTSIT
+710 
-725 DVSELHLAADTVAP
+725 
-739 YAYSYMFNGCAGITD
+739 
-754 MWDTLKISVIED
+754 
-766 RACQNMFLSCTHI
+766 
-779 KHTPTL
+779 
-785 VVDSIGLL
+785 
-793 GCNVMFKN
+793 
-801 CGTATAAADSMT
+801 
-813 AGDIIVSKAIYNQGC
+813 
-828 QNMFNGS
+828 
-835 TKLKKTPNV
+835 
-844 YAERV
+844 
-849 MSGNKTATGGCYQ
+849 
-862 MFNGLAKVPR
+862 
-872 MGKISINEVNS
+872 
-883 FGCEQMFPSCTT
+883 
-895 LSSVDTIRI
+895 VDTIRI
-904 GTLGSSG
+904 GTLNTYG
-911 LSSAFTGCSALPKM
+911 LYNAFYKCYALKKIPK
-925 PTIKVDELV
+925 ILVDKFE
-934 GDRNM
+934 GNHNM
-939 QYMFNGC
+939 SNMFSTC
-946 TSLTFDNDTLF
+946 TALTFNNDTLY
-957 NKDLTN
+957 NKSLSN
-963 YCYLGMFTG
+963 YCYSSMFTG
-972 CNGLTDIEGLHIAAD
+972 CTGITSTAGLHIAAD
-987 TLAPYACNAMFS
+987 TLAPYACNLMFNG
-999 SCANLTSVKDTLRF
+999 CTGMTSAWDTI
-1013 KVIGSHSCD
+1013 KVSVIGAHGCD
-1022 QMFTTCKKLDVSP
+1022 QMFNACSILPHTP
-1035 VIFAD
+1035 VIMVD
-1040 SIGEAGC
+1040 SIGLLGCYKMFAGC
-1047 YRMFVNCSTNASV
+1047 GASLT
-1060 GLSAAGNIV
+1060 GTDSLTAGNIHV
-1069 VNGKIST
+1069 SKAIYNTGCQ
-1076 LGLNEIFS
+1076 EMYS
-1084 GCNRLTTAPSV
+1084 GCTRFKSAPDF
-1095 FAKRVGSNGATQ
+1095 FAKRIMGTATT
-1107 TGGCYN
+1107 TGGCYL
-1113 MFNSLK
+1113 MYSSLTFPRSGRIK
-1119 ITSADYLKIDTI
+1119 AGEI
-1131 DAFGCELMYNK
+1131 DAFGCEQMYYK
-1142 CASLAA
+1142 CTKLTE
-1148 MDTIIMDSVG
+1148 MDTVIITDSVG
-1158 TQGCWKMFDGCTV
+1158 TQGCWKMFDGCTL
-1171 LTQAPKIKAG
+1171 LTRAPKIKANI
-1181 VIGYRGLYQMYTGRT
+1181 IGPQGLYQMYTSRT
-1196 PFTSSDTIFVRLI
+1196 QLVSSDTIFVRLI
-1209 GENGCEQMFNGCSG
+1209 GEQGCEQMFNSCSG

-1234 IGLAGCSNMFKSCT
+1234 IGLAGCLNMFKGCT
-1248 ALDFDNDILP
+1248 ALNFDNDILP
-1258 CSKLG
+1258 CLRLG
-1263 PQAYSYIF
+1263 PQAYSNIF
-1271 NGCNGITDLSQLNLP
+1271 NGCNGITDLSQINLP
-1286 VTRLEEDCYQ
+1286 VTRLAENCYQ
-1296 FMFNSCLGLVDIS
+1296 GMFSSCLGLTDVS
-1309 TFVLPATEI
+1309 NFVLPATEI

-1326 FNACTNLTTAWPVF
+1326 FNACTNMTTAWPVF
-1340 SPSIIGDYGCYHM
+1340 STSIIGERGCYRM
-1353 FNGCI
+1353 FNGCTQ
-1358 RLDPAPAITVDSI
+1358 LNPAPAITVDSI
-1371 GPNGCQQMFINCY
+1371 GPSGCQQMFRNC
-1384 NSKTAT
+1384 SSSTT
-1390 GIHTAGDI
+1390 GLSSAGDI
-1398 TVSGT
+1398 VVNGKIASL
-1403 VGAHGLND
+1403 GLTD
-1411 IYSGCHYL
+1411 MYIGCQRL
-1419 TTTPNITAGRIMSND
+1419 TTAPNVTAGGIMSND
-1434 AINTGG
+1434 VTATGG
-1440 CYRMFNGLTG
+1440 CYRMFSGLTG
-1450 LTSAGYMR
+1450 LTSAGYLR
-1458 VGTIGSFGCQEMFQG
+1458 AGTIGSFGCQQMFQG
-1473 CTNLLSMDSIRVD
+1473 CTNLVKMDSIMAD
-1486 SVGTK
+1486 SIGTQ
-1491 GCYQMFKTNAKFAKS
+1491 GCFNMFYSDNTKFSNA
-1506 PKITADVIGEQGCLQ
+1506 PKITAGIIGEKGCYRMM
-1521 FCNCTTLVSSDTIRA
+1521 NCSTAIQTADTIRA
-1536 RKVYQEG
+1536 RKVCQEG
-1543 FREMFNG
+1543 CLEMFYA
-1550 CTKLAASPYIAI
+1550 CTKLGTSPYIKI
-1562 DSVGESG
+1562 DSVGLNGCKFMFYG
-1569 CYRMFGGCWKDAS
+1569 CYAS
-1582 NGILTADSLII
+1582 ASSGLLTADSIII
-1593 DKIGYAACES
+1593 DKMGTRACES
-1603 MFEGCKRLATING
+1603 MFEGCKRLTTIKG
-1616 IKNTKMYDY
+1616 IRNTKIHDY

-1635 ALVDISDLALSAPIM
+1635 ALVDISDLALAAPIM
-1650 GAHCYDNMFSG
+1650 GAHCYDNMFNG

-1683 QMFNTCKKLTA
+1683 QMFNTCKKLEA
-1694 APAIIVDSIGVKG
+1694 APEIIADSIGRRG
-1707 CQQMFKD
+1707 CQQMFVN
-1714 CYNST
+1714 CST
-1719 GPTGL
+1719 SAAVGL
-1724 VSAGDIVVNGKIAPL
+1724 SSAGNIVVNGKIASL
-1739 GLNDMYLGCQLLT
+1739 GLNDMYLQCTRLT

-1772 CYRMFNTLN
+1772 CYRMFNGLPN
-1781 GLTSAGYLR
+1781 LTSAGDLNV
-1790 AGTIGD
+1790 GTIGTLA
-1796 FGCQEMFFTCKLL
+1796 CQ
-1809 TGMDSI
+1809 
-1815 VVDSIGTKGCYQ
+1815 Q
-1827 MFLTNV
+1827 MFYNCA
-1833 KFAHAPKINAGV
+1833 KFAHAPKITADI
-1845 IGEQGCYQMLSGT
+1845 IGEAGCWQMLNCT
-1858 TNAAVLT
+1858 TAIET

-1878 LREMFSGCKKL
+1878 LCEMFSGCKKL
-1889 SVSPYIISDTIG
+1889 SVSPYIITDTIG

-1914 DATVGLHKADS
+1914 NATVGLHKADS

-1956 KIHEAG
+1956 RIHEAG
-1962 CMNMFQ
+1962 CKNMFQ
-1968 NCFVVSTTADGSRYS
+1968 NCFVVATAADGSRYS

-2008 LDSCADLR
+2008 LDSCPDLR

-2022 HACDK
+2022 HACNK
-2027 MFLDCNGLDVS
+2027 MFYLCNGLDVS

-2049 GFYQMFNFAT
+2049 GFYQMFNFA
-2059 TNTGPAVAPVG
+2059 NTADNVVPVG
-2070 FNNARDINIGE
+2070 FDHARDINIGE

-2095 NLSAAPNL
+2095 RLSAAPNL

-2114 QMFLNSYSFKSPTY
+2114 QMFQNAYSLYSSTY
-2128 YGIASIGTFNINEI
+2128 YGIASIGTFAINEI
-2142 GSYGCQEMFSGCQRL
+2142 GPYGCQEMFSGCKRL
-2157 EAAPAITAVSVGA
+2157 DAAPAITAVSVGA

-2195 SNSVANY
+2195 ANSVANY
-2202 GYASIF
+2202 GYASMF

-2221 IRSGFAGDYAF
+2221 IRSGFASDYAF
-2232 TRMFYGCSALA
+2232 TKMFSGCTSLE

-2270 MPVLPAMKIDDYC
+2270 MPLLPAMKIDDYC

-2296 VNPLAVTML
+2296 VNPLSVTTL

-2311 YMFNGCTSLATAP
+2311 YMFNGCTSLTTAP

-2339 FQECTSLTSAPTL
+2339 FQGCTRLTAAPTL

-2367 GCTSLQTA
+2367 NCTALQTA
-2375 PVLPATEL
+2375 PVLPATAL

-2388 TQMFNG
+2388 TQMFSG
-2394 CKALNYMKVN
+2394 CTSLNYMKVN

-2425 TGAGNF
+2425 GGVGQF
-2431 YCPEGLDIIKDANHV
+2431 YCPEGLDIIKDAHHV
-2446 PKNFIN
+2446 PTKFVN
-2452 QLTTGNKLIFDA
+2452 QSTIGSKLIFDA
-2464 NTGHWPDGTD
+2464 NTGQWPDGTD
-2474 EQVTINQSAI
+2474 EQITINQSAI

-2580 YKLVFNKNDVRLHA
+2580 YKLVFNKNDVQLHA

-2609 LGVFSVQIPFLISEN
+2609 LGVFSVQIPFLITEN
-2624 TNSSSLGNTEG
+2624 TNSSSLSNTEG
-2635 KEICV
+2635 KEIYV
-2640 LSGATLTFNDN
+2640 LSGSTLTFNDN

-2722 SLCLPADVHIADV
+2722 SLCLPADVRIADV

-2772 IADAPTLVAG
+2772 IADAPTLKAG
-2782 RGYTVYGVPS
+2782 RGNTVYGVPS

-2799 RNYCYLNFPLS
+2799 RNYCYLNFPLT
-2810 IDLTSGELPD
+2810 IDLTSGEMPD
-2820 ADSKTVSVTHYGMT
+2820 ADSKTVSVSHFGMT

-2849 NLIGNPYLANFA
+2849 NLIGNPYLANLA

-3046 HLYLYDKET
+3046 HLYLYDKEA

-3077 RFSLI
+3077 RFSPRD
-3082 TERNTLPTG
+3082 TRCPPAPMFFSKTASTSAATPTVC
-3091 TDILSEDGITVS
+3091 L
-3103 RSADGLSIS
+3103 SADLTAMHILLSI
-3112 GLGGDAYVTVYSM
+3112 A
-3125 TGTCLYSAKATGD
+3125 
-3138 IYVPLGHGIYIVRVI
+3138 
-3153 KDNQTAIYK
+3153 
-3162 TEL
+3162 

>member
-11 LISILF
+11 LISTLF
-17 VTSPVWADDPY
+17 VTSPAWADDPY
-28 LSQELTFR
+28 LYQELTFR

-42 VYMTKNSNSPTVTT
+42 VYLTKTSSAPTVAF
-56 LANLFLQYST
+56 ANLFLQYST

-88 GSTMRLRRN
+88 GGTMRLRRN
-97 PDNGINTSGLGV
+97 PENGINANGFGYNGKDV
-109 NSTSL
+109 Y
-114 TDKRWYFVTTGDF
+114 DRRWYFVTSGDY
-127 SVEGNVMSLIDGENF
+127 SLEGNIMSLVDGNDF

-149 AHCCFNCL
+149 ATYCCFNSL
-157 FLNNTALTNI
+157 FINNTALKNI
-167 DKVRLPAT
+167 DKLRLPAT
-175 TLKVNCYRA
+175 TLKNRCYRS
-184 MFQGTGVTDISRLSL
+184 MFEGCTGLTNISNFTL
-199 PEPET
+199 PDPT
-204 VASYSYN
+204 TADPYSYLR
-211 QMFKNCTSLTSLS
+211 MFYNCSGLTTLN
-224 GFRVPSNLGTY
+224 GFRVPDALGTY
-235 ACLNMFQS
+235 ACESMFYG
-243 CTGLTDLVGIDFAAD
+243 CTGLTNINGINFAAD
-258 TLNNYC
+258 TLNSYC
-264 YQLMFQACT
+264 YRYMFQACT

-285 VIATNSCDQMFLG
+285 VIAANSCEQMFVG

-327 TLTGTDSMTAGDII
+327 TTGTDSMTAGDII

-380 GCRYMFQDLTGIS
+380 GCRYMFQDLTGIT
-393 SAGAIKADIVDA
+393 SAGAINVGRLDA

-416 KLKRIPKIK
+416 KLKSIPKI
-425 VGTFGGTYPFQ
+425 
-436 YMFTGCSSLDFNKDT
+436 
-451 LSNTGLTDY
+451 
-460 CYYYMF
+460 
-466 EKCTGITNTSELY
+466 I
-479 LPADTI
+479 
-485 APYAYNYMFTGCT
+485 
-498 GITDIWDSIQVSV
+498 
-511 IGNRACQGMFNGC
+511 IGE
-524 TKLKHSSTLVV
+524 
-535 DSIGLLGC
+535 
-543 NAMFKACGTAT
+543 
-554 ATADSMTAGDIIV
+554 
-567 KKAIYNQGCQNMFNG
+567 Y
-582 STKLK
+582 
-587 KTPNVYAERV
+587 
-597 MSGNKTA
+597 
-604 TGGCYLMFNGLA
+604 
-616 KVPRMGKISINEVNS
+616 
-631 FGCEQIFPSCTTL
+631 
-644 VAVDTISIGTLGSYG
+644 
-659 LSYAFTGCTALPKM
+659 
-673 PTIKIDEFGGSYP
+673 GGSYP
-686 MQYMFNGC
+686 MQYMFNAC
-694 SSLTL
+694 SSLTFDR
-699 EKDTLF
+699 DTLF
-705 NKDLT
+705 SKELASYN
-710 DYCYYYMFQNCTSIT
+710 YYYMFSGCTGIT

-739 YAYSYMFNGCAGITD
+739 YAYNGMFNGCTGIAD
-754 MWDTLKISVIED
+754 MWDTLRISVIGD
-766 RACQNMFLSCTHI
+766 RACQNMFLGCNHI

-828 QNMFNGS
+828 QDMFNGS

-849 MSGNKTATGGCYQ
+849 MSNNATKTGGCYL
-862 MFNGLAKVPR
+862 MFNGLGNVPR
-872 MGKISINEVNS
+872 MGKVDINEVGN
-883 FGCEQMFPSCTT
+883 FGCEYMFNACSK
-895 LSSVDTIRI
+895 LKSSDTISI
-904 GTLGSSG
+904 GTLGSYG
-911 LSSAFTGCSALPKM
+911 LSYAFTTCSALPKM

-934 GDRNM
+934 GNRNM
-939 QYMFNGC
+939 QYMFNAC

-963 YCYLGMFTG
+963 YCYLSMFTG

-987 TLAPYACNAMFS
+987 TLAPYACNTMFYN
-999 SCANLTSVKDTLRF
+999 CANLTSVKDTLRF
-1013 KVIGSHSCD
+1013 KVIGDHSCYQMFSTCKKLNEAPVIVAD
-1022 QMFTTCKKLDVSP
+1022 SIGVAGCQQMFTTCYTS
-1035 VIFAD
+1035 
-1040 SIGEAGC
+1040 
-1047 YRMFVNCSTNASV
+1047 ASV
-1060 GLSAAGNIV
+1060 GLGSAGNII
-1069 VNGKIST
+1069 VNREISS
-1076 LGLNEIFS
+1076 LGLNDIYV

-1095 FAKRVGSNGATQ
+1095 FTKRVGSNGATQ

-1131 DAFGCELMYNK
+1131 DAFGCEMMYNK
-1142 CASLAA
+1142 CALLAA

-1340 SPSIIGDYGCYHM
+1340 SPSIIGDYGCYRM
-1353 FNGCI
+1353 FNGCTQ
-1358 RLDPAPAITVDSI
+1358 LDPAPAITVDSI

-1411 IYSGCHYL
+1411 IYSGCLYL
-1419 TTTPNITAGRIMSND
+1419 TTTPILTAGSIMSND
-1434 AINTGG
+1434 AVNTGG
-1440 CYRMFNGLTG
+1440 CYRMFNALTG

-1458 VGTIGSFGCQEMFQG
+1458 VGTIGSYGCQQMFQG
-1473 CTNLLSMDSIRVD
+1473 CTNLLSMDSIIVD
-1486 SVGTK
+1486 SIGTR
-1491 GCYQMFKTNAKFAKS
+1491 GCFNMFINDAKFANA
-1506 PKITADVIGEQGCLQ
+1506 PKITADVIGEAGCYQML
-1521 FCNCTTLVSSDTIRA
+1521 NCTTAIATADTIRA

-1543 FREMFNG
+1543 LREMFNA
-1550 CTKLAASPYIAI
+1550 CTKLEASPYIAI

-1569 CYRMFGGCWKDAS
+1569 CYRMFGGCS
-1582 NGILTADSLII
+1582 NSTGSTGILTADSLVI
-1593 DKIGYAACES
+1593 DKIGDWACES
-1603 MFEGCKRLATING
+1603 MFEGCQRLATING

-1635 ALVDISDLALSAPIM
+1635 ALVDISDLALTAPIM
-1650 GAHCYDNMFSG
+1650 GAHCYDNMFNG

-1683 QMFNTCKKLTA
+1683 QMFNTCKKLEA
-1694 APAIIVDSIGVKG
+1694 APEIIADSIGRRG
-1707 CQQMFKD
+1707 CQQMFVN
-1714 CYNST
+1714 CST
-1719 GPTGL
+1719 SAAVGL
-1724 VSAGDIVVNGKIAPL
+1724 NSAGNIVVNGKIAPL
-1739 GLNDMYLGCQLLT
+1739 GLNDMYLKCTRLT

-1772 CYRMFNTLN
+1772 CYRMFN
-1781 GLTSAGYLR
+1781 GLPNLISAGDLNV
-1790 AGTIGD
+1790 GTIGTLA
-1796 FGCQEMFFTCKLL
+1796 CQ
-1809 TGMDSI
+1809 
-1815 VVDSIGTKGCYQ
+1815 Q
-1827 MFLTNV
+1827 MFYNCA
-1833 KFAHAPKINAGV
+1833 KFAHAPKITADI
-1845 IGEQGCYQMLSGT
+1845 IGESGCWQMLNCT
-1858 TNAAVLT
+1858 TAIET

-1878 LREMFSGCKKL
+1878 LCEMFSGCKKL
-1889 SVSPYIISDTIG
+1889 SVSPYIITDTIG
-1901 YLGCYRMFNGCYT
+1901 YLGCYRMFNGCYIS
-1914 DATVGLHKADS
+1914 ATVGLHKADS

-1942 GCQRMDTARAILTP
+1942 GCQRMDTARAIITP
-1956 KIHEAG
+1956 RIYEAG
-1962 CMNMFQ
+1962 CKNMFQ
-1968 NCFVVSTTADGSRYS
+1968 NCFVVATTADGSRYS

-1996 SACHLMFNSCTR
+1996 SACHLMFNNCTR
-2008 LDSCADLR
+2008 LDSCPDLR

-2022 HACDK
+2022 HACNK
-2027 MFLDCNGLDVS
+2027 MFYLCNGLDVS
-2038 PAVTAAKVKDY
+2038 PAVTAAKVNDY
-2049 GFYQMFNFAT
+2049 GFYQMFNFA
-2059 TNTGPAVAPVG
+2059 NTANNAVPVG
-2070 FNNARDINIGE
+2070 FDHARDINIGE

-2195 SNSVANY
+2195 ANSVANY
-2202 GYASIF
+2202 GYASMF

-2221 IRSGFAGDYAF
+2221 IRSGFASDYAF
-2232 TRMFYGCSALA
+2232 TKMFNGCTSLE

-2296 VNPLAVTML
+2296 VNPLAVTTL

-2311 YMFNGCTSLATAP
+2311 YMFNGCTSLTTAP

-2339 FQECTSLTSAPTL
+2339 FQGCTRLTAAPTL

-2394 CKALNYMKVN
+2394 CSALNYMKVN

-2425 TGAGNF
+2425 GGVGQF
-2431 YCPEGLDIIKDANHV
+2431 YCPEGLDIIKDAHHV
-2446 PKNFIN
+2446 PTKFVN
-2452 QLTTGNKLIFDA
+2452 QSTIGSKLIFDA
-2464 NTGHWPDGTD
+2464 NTGQWPDGTD

-2492 LNCVFTRWN
+2492 LNCLFTRWN

-2538 SNAIFLSITN
+2538 SNAIFLSITD

-2554 AANVQVVGGGSAK
+2554 AASVQVVGGGSPK

-2580 YKLVFNKNDVRLHA
+2580 YKLVFNKNDVSLHA

-2609 LGVFSVQIPFLISEN
+2609 LGVFSVQIPFLITEN
-2624 TNSSSLGNTEG
+2624 TNSSSLANTEG

-2722 SLCLPADVHIADV
+2722 SLCLPADVRIADV

-2772 IADAPTLVAG
+2772 IADAPTLKAG

-2799 RNYCYLNFPLS
+2799 RNYCYLNFPLT
-2810 IDLTSGELPD
+2810 IDLTSGEMPD
-2820 ADSKTVSVTHYGMT
+2820 ADSKTVSVSHFGMT
-2834 DGTLDAGIAPNNAGW
+2834 DGKLDAGIAPNNAGW

-3125 TGTCLYSAKATGD
+3125 TGTCLYSAKATDD
-3138 IYVPLGHGIYIVRVI
+3138 IYVPLEHGIYIVRVI